1 MNKERLIEAFEEN
14 KPNTSM
20 DEDETKFMFNILL
33 SKEPEFSKEIGE
45 LDKESE
51 IYKHF
56 KPLINGFQMQI
67 FLKRLEHLTT
77 LRITF
82 GAFLLIALH
91 LENAGSAVMHAF
103 YLHHKLPLNTLVT
116 TNEVTMDLFP
126 WGFFSKEQLNAI
138 WNAQKVRPDDGLD
151 ECHCY
156 GAPDNLL
163 DYVEIWNKEEA

>member
-1 MNKERLIEAFEEN
+1 MNKERLIEAFKKNQPSEPMTEE
-14 KPNTSM
+14 
-20 DEDETKFMFNILL
+20 ETTFFFNVLM
-33 SKEPEFSKEIGE
+33 SKEPEFSNDINE

-51 IYKHF
+51 LYKHF

-116 TNEVTMDLFP
+116 TNEVAMDLFP
-126 WGFFSKEQLNAI
+126 WGFFSKEQLSAI
-138 WNAQKVRPDDGLD
+138 WDAQKVRPDDGLD